1 MHGTKLYISCK
12 EKAMSYPVID
22 IEGIGETYAAKLE
35 IHGIKRTQDLL
46 AKAGT
51 KAGREILAAAT
62 KIPESLILTWV
73 NHADL
78 FRINGIAGQTAELLE
93 AAGVDTVKDLAT
105 RNPGNLHQKLSEVN
119 EQYGLSGKVP
129 SAETLEGMIASA
141 KTLEQRV
148 FH

>member
-1 MHGTKLYISCK
+1 MNYSI
-12 EKAMSYPVID
+12 ID

-35 IHGIKRTQDLL
+35 LHGIKKTDDLL
-46 AKAGT
+46 QKAGT

-93 AAGVDTVKDLAT
+93 AAGVDTVKELAT
-105 RNPGNLHQKLSEVN
+105 RNPESLHTKLIAVN
-119 EQYGLSGKVP
+119 HQYGLSGKVP
-129 SAETLEGMIASA
+129 SAETLDGMITAAS
-141 KTLEQRV
+141 KLEQKV

>member
-1 MHGTKLYISCK
+1 
-12 EKAMSYPVID
+12 MSYPVID

-35 IHGIKRTQDLL
+35 QHGIKRTQDLL
-46 AKAGT
+46 LKAGR

-93 AAGVDTVKDLAT
+93 AAGVDTVKELGT
-105 RNPGNLHQKLSEVN
+105 RNPENLHTKLTEVN
-119 EQYGLSGKVP
+119 QQYGLSGKVP
-129 SAETLEGMIASA
+129 SAESLEAMIAEA
-141 KTLEQRV
+141 KTLDQKV

>member
-1 MHGTKLYISCK
+1 MYISRK
-12 EKAMSYPVID
+12 EIAMSYPVID

-35 IHGIKRTQDLL
+35 QHGIKRTQDLL
-46 AKAGT
+46 LKAGR

-78 FRINGIAGQTAELLE
+78 FRISGIAGQTAELLE
-93 AAGVDTVKDLAT
+93 AAGVDTVKELGT
-105 RNPGNLHQKLSEVN
+105 RNPENLHTKLTEVN
-119 EQYGLSGKVP
+119 QQYGLSGKVP
-129 SAETLEGMIASA
+129 SAESLEAMIAEA
-141 KTLEQRV
+141 KTLDQKV

>member
-1 MHGTKLYISCK
+1 
-12 EKAMSYPVID
+12 MSYPVID

-35 IHGIKRTQDLL
+35 LHGIKRTEDLL
-46 AKAGT
+46 LKAGT

-93 AAGVDTVKDLAT
+93 AAGVDTVKELAT
-105 RNPGNLHQKLSEVN
+105 RNATNLHTRLTEVN
-119 EQYGLSGKVP
+119 QQYGLSGKVP
-129 SAETLEGMIASA
+129 SAETLEGMIAAA
-141 KTLEQRV
+141 KTLDQKI

>member
-1 MHGTKLYISCK
+1 
-12 EKAMSYPVID
+12 MSYNVVD

-35 IHGIKRTQDLL
+35 IHGIKTTGDLL
-46 AKAGT
+46 QKAGT
-51 KAGREILAAAT
+51 KASREILAAAT

-93 AAGVDTVKDLAT
+93 AAGVDTVKELAT
-105 RNPGNLHQKLSEVN
+105 RNAANLHAKLQEVN
-119 EQYGLSGKVP
+119 EKFGLSGKVP
-129 SAETLEGMIASA
+129 SKDMLEAMIEAA
-141 KTLEQRV
+141 GNLDQKV

>member
-1 MHGTKLYISCK
+1 
-12 EKAMSYPVID
+12 MSYPVID

-35 IHGIKRTQDLL
+35 QHGIKRTQDLL
-46 AKAGT
+46 LKAGR

-93 AAGVDTVKDLAT
+93 AAGVDTVKDLGT
-105 RNPGNLHQKLSEVN
+105 RNPENLHIKLTEVN
-119 EQYGLSGKVP
+119 LQYGLSGKVP
-129 SAETLEGMIASA
+129 SAESLEAMIAEA
-141 KTLEQRV
+141 KTLDQKV